1 MRDVDGDRGDL
12 RGRLRGLLGLG
23 HRDSGADDFLLLA
36 AEFGGD
42 GGAAA
47 LLFRNRRSGGLTL
60 GVPGTEAIADLR
72 NPRRKRGLRIVGERT
87 EETEA
92 VREDENPGSII
103 TEHRMEDSG
112 EEHAAEHATRSAR
125 IEGNGGIL
133 RGAEP
138 QGEDRGEENDAEH
151 HQRDLDRPERVGAL
165 VEREPSR
172 GEKEERHE
180 EAGVTEE
187 TEQDDRDGRTEGAAR
202 IMLGRRV

>member
-23 HRDSGADDFLLLA
+23 HRDGGADDFLLLA
-36 AEFGGD
+36 AELGGD
-42 GGAAA
+42 GSTAA
-47 LLFRNRRSGGLTL
+47 LLLRDGRGGGLTF
-60 GVPGTEAIADLR
+60 GVPGAKAIADLR

-103 TEHRMEDSG
+103 TEHRMEDGG

-125 IEGNGGIL
+125 IEGDGGIL

-138 QGEDRGEENDAEH
+138 
-151 HQRDLDRPERVGAL
+151 
-165 VEREPSR
+165 
-172 GEKEERHE
+172 
-180 EAGVTEE
+180 
-187 TEQDDRDGRTEGAAR
+187 
-202 IMLGRRV
+202 